1 MFFPINREI
10 LTAIDVK
17 INLIVAKTAE
27 INDEMIIVDIKPVF
41 IINAI
46 AIVTPLFI
54 AFEISSNEFISIF
67 LFFSSQNFSLIKS
80 FSVGNLLKINSS
92 KNFKLS

>member
-1 MFFPINREI
+1 MRASLFPGISLSDI
-10 LTAIDVK
+10 VGYIITDV
-17 INLIVAKTAE
+17 
-27 INDEMIIVDIKPVF
+27 
-41 IINAI
+41 INAI

-54 AFEISSNEFISIF
+54 AFEINSNEFISIF
-67 LFFSSQNFSLIKS
+67 LFFSSKNFSLIKS

>member
-1 MFFPINREI
+1 LFFPINREI

-54 AFEISSNEFISIF
+54 AFE
-67 LFFSSQNFSLIKS
+67 L
-80 FSVGNLLKINSS
+80 
-92 KNFKLS
+92 

>member
-1 MFFPINREI
+1 MNREI

-67 LFFSSQNFSLIKS
+67 LFFSSKNFSLIKS

-92 KNFKLS
+92 KNFKFS

>member
-1 MFFPINREI
+1 
-10 LTAIDVK
+10 
-17 INLIVAKTAE
+17 
-27 INDEMIIVDIKPVF
+27 MIIVDIKPVF

-54 AFEISSNEFISIF
+54 AFEINSNEFISIF
-67 LFFSSQNFSLIKS
+67 LFFSSKNFSRIKS

>member
-1 MFFPINREI
+1 MNREI

-27 INDEMIIVDIKPVF
+27 INDEIIIVDIKPVF

-67 LFFSSQNFSLIKS
+67 LFFSSKNFSLIKS

-92 KNFKLS
+92 KNFKFS

>member
-1 MFFPINREI
+1 MNREI
-10 LTAIDVK
+10 LTAMNVK

-54 AFEISSNEFISIF
+54 AFEINSNEFISIF
-67 LFFSSQNFSLIKS
+67 FIFFK
-80 FSVGNLLKINSS
+80 
-92 KNFKLS
+92 